1 MSSYQRSAAASQD
14 DITPTICPAAAL
26 SSLGASGAAHQ
37 SSQGALNKYSISPG
51 NNTLPGAAP
60 TQASCENEDRD
71 DKPDDGRQLPLSLLC
86 EDGVK

>member
-14 DITPTICPAAAL
+14 NITPTICPAAAL
-26 SSLGASGAAHQ
+26 SSLSASGATHQ

-51 NNTLPGAAP
+51 DNTLPGAP
-60 TQASCENEDRD
+60 TQASCENEERD

-86 EDGVK
+86 EDRVK